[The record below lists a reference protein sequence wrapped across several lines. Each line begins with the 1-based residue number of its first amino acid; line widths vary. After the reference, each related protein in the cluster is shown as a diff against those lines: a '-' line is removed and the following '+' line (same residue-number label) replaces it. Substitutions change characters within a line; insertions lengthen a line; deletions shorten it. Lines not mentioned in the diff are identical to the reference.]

1 MRRSVGLVVVLASVL
16 MLSAGST
23 VAGASTKFTSAQ
35 TITGNDL
42 VVDFTEGSLKRFAS
56 VDYRLD
62 AAVLALYCDGQR
74 GALLFD
80 TVALTPDAKGRVTGT
95 LTLELGPSGSLCEP
109 HYVEYTDV
117 TLTNL
122 TTGRVYPLDSISQGT
137 P

>member
-1 MRRSVGLVVVLASVL
+1 MQRIIGFVVALTSVLVLSVGISVAAAS
-16 MLSAGST
+16 A
-23 VAGASTKFTSAQ
+23 KFSSAQ
-35 TITGNDL
+35 VLTGSDL
-42 VVDFTEGSLKRFAS
+42 GVDFTEGTLKRFAA

-74 GALLFD
+74 GELLFD
-80 TVALTPDAKGRVTGT
+80 EVTLTPDARGRATGT
-95 LTLELGPSGSLCEP
+95 LTLELGPSGSVCEP

-122 TTGRVYPLDSISQGT
+122 TTGHVYRLDSISQGG